1 MMSRATPTR
10 RTVVTAQCAFSVGFC
25 GAGSP
30 VLLIP
35 GGVGTSADWDAT
47 AAAIG
52 EAGRAVIIPD
62 LPGTGGSGTPRE
74 GYDRA
79 ILARSLVVLVKA
91 LGHERLAVVG
101 HGIGGFLAIEM
112 AAATPY
118 VVERLVLVAPTIGG
132 MGERVRRLT
141 ADEAMAE
148 QALYQQASTDEP
160 LINHLLGGAAR
171 TDDGPLLGA
180 IECPTLIVR
189 GDSDATFGAERARA
203 AGRLIGNAFEATI
216 EGVGHRVHAQRPA
229 EFVDLIVRF
238 LSGR

>member
-1 MMSRATPTR
+1 MMPRTTPTR
-10 RTVVTAQCAFSVGFC
+10 RTVATAQCAFSVGLY

-35 GGVGTSADWDAT
+35 GGVGTSADWDEA

-52 EAGRAVIIPD
+52 EAGRAVILPD

-79 ILARSLVVLVKA
+79 ILARSLVVLIKA

-118 VVERLVLVAPTIGG
+118 VVERLVLVTPTIGG
-132 MGERVRRLT
+132 IGERVRRLT
-141 ADEAMAE
+141 ADEAFAE
-148 QALYQQASTDEP
+148 QALYQQTGTHQTLVD
-160 LINHLLGGAAR
+160 HLLGEAAR
-171 TDDGPLLGA
+171 TDDAPLLGA
-180 IECPTLIVR
+180 IECPTLVIR
-189 GDSDATFGAERARA
+189 GDGDATFGAERARA
-203 AGRLIGNAFEATI
+203 AARLIRNSFEATI
-216 EGVGHRVHAQRPA
+216 EGAGHSVYAQRSA
-229 EFVDLIVRF
+229 EFVELIVRF